1 MSDQKKE
8 NRYFRFYNKRI
19 MKYLSKHRKKYDYDT
34 INQFR
39 NDIFIKLY
47 TNKSKLPKKENELD
61 KYIYITCKNYILDYK
76 RANKP
81 YIEYTQDNEF
91 LENAL
96 TSNNIEDD
104 YIIPEH
110 YNTKFKSFGELKY
123 NILEYKKNGYS
134 INEISKILKLSR
146 TNTYSTFKKLK
157 NNENF

>member
-1 MSDQKKE
+1 MLDQKQE
-8 NRYFRFYNKRI
+8 NRYFKFYNRMI
-19 MKYLSKHRKKYDYDT
+19 MKYLNKHRKKYDYDT

-96 TSNNIEDD
+96 TNNNIDED

-110 YNTKFKSFGELKY
+110 YNIKFKKLGELKY
-123 NILEYKKNGYS
+123 SILEYKKNGYS
-134 INEISKILKLSR
+134 ITEISKILKKSR
-146 TNTYSTFKKLK
+146 ANIYNTFKILK
-157 NNENF
+157 HNENL